1 MRNHFHWVIETPSA
15 NLVTGMSQMEER
27 RRWETQADH
36 RQIRRGWR
44 LGNDQFR
51 KELPAVGKS
60 VGGSHY
66 GSERQERDQKKAN
79 RLVNEELRRLDW
91 TEKELAQ
98 RPKGDKQKVETAR
111 MLRQQTTMTL
121 KWIAQRLHMGSWTY
135 VSNLLHQNQRYNVN
149 SEDRAKVVGYP
160 VPEYS
165 IFEKIYAANSE
176 QKSHL

>member
-1 MRNHFHWVIETPSA
+1 
-15 NLVTGMSQMEER
+15 
-27 RRWETQADH
+27 
-36 RQIRRGWR
+36 
-44 LGNDQFR
+44 
-51 KELPAVGKS
+51 
-60 VGGSHY
+60 
-66 GSERQERDQKKAN
+66 
-79 RLVNEELRRLDW
+79 
-91 TEKELAQ
+91 
-98 RPKGDKQKVETAR
+98 

-160 VPEYS
+160 VPEHS